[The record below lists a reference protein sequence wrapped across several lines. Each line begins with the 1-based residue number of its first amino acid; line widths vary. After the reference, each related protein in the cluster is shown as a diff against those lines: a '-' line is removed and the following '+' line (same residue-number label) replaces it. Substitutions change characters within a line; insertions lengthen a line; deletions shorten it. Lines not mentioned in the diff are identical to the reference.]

1 MTALVIVLAASLVTW
16 LLRIG
21 FITVLPAER
30 LPARIQRAFDDVA
43 PAVLAAIVVSHVAH
57 AGGPG
62 TIPWPTLAAVLA
74 AAVLA
79 WRSRNLAL
87 PVVVGVAVF
96 GLVLAVP
103 DAAEASTDDPE
114 HVQPDAV
121 PSRTETVRWAD
132 GAQSRI
138 VREALAARGGVA
150 EWSRFLAPD
159 VTVDDRAWTRSVY
172 DGRAAWQ
179 EHLAGAYGLTLDEV
193 HLQRLLI
200 DPKGAL
206 VQQRQDYLAGLGSPA
221 HVVQLREYG
230 PDGIESLRTSV
241 AIQDLR
247 RRPGAGD
254 HDGFGELEA
263 LARRYVAAW
272 STGRGDAVVA
282 LYTAGAELRDEV
294 AGVALRGRRSIAGW
308 TDTKDEPSTALV
320 LHDLP
325 GSDEPAIYLD
335 GRRPSTTS
343 SLVLVHGSRTKQRC
357 PGTIAV
363 QLELLDGLIARERRF
378 HDVPSARRCL
388 DDLPAGW
395 WSSLATIGPVDVPT
409 GSMLVAGRPVMLQ
422 NSTVELDRLLR
433 WAFGRFERA
442 GLRAPAV
449 DTVTFASGSGR
460 CAGIAGRIEREADG
474 AHVLLCLDPGSA
486 CTGRRCA
493 SFTFQARAT
502 VLHEL
507 AHAWELTW
515 LDEPMRQAF
524 LDRRGLEVWDGRRDV
539 PWARRGA
546 EQAAEILMWGLLET
560 PVPLPRLHEPT
571 CEDLLIGYRTLADG
585 WPINGGCPE
594 PAATAAGS

>member
-30 LPARIQRAFDDVA
+30 LPARIQHAFDDVA
-43 PAVLAAIVVSHVAH
+43 PAVLAAIVVSHVVH

-62 TIPWPTLAAVLA
+62 AIPWPTLAAVLA
-74 AAVLA
+74 AAVVA
-79 WRSRNLAL
+79 WRSRNLVL
-87 PVVVGVAVF
+87 PVVIGVAVF
-96 GLVLAVP
+96 GLGLAAP
-103 DAAEASTDDPE
+103 DLEGAPTIDDPD
-114 HVQPDAV
+114 VQPDELPTRAD
-121 PSRTETVRWAD
+121 TVRWAD

-138 VREALAARGGVA
+138 VREALAARAGVA

-159 VTVDDRAWTRSVY
+159 VIVDDRAWTRSVF
-172 DGRAAWQ
+172 DDRATWQ
-179 EHLAGAYGLTLDEV
+179 EHLVAAYGSSLDEV

-230 PDGIESLRTSV
+230 PDGIGYLRTSV
-241 AIQDLR
+241 AIRDLR

-254 HDGFGELEA
+254 PNGFGELER

-272 STGRGDAVVA
+272 STGRGDAVAA

-294 AGVALRGRRSIAGW
+294 AGIALQGRRTIAGW
-308 TDTKDEPSTALV
+308 TDTQDDPSPALM
-320 LHDLP
+320 LHELP

-343 SLVLVHGSRTKQRC
+343 SLVLVHGSRTKQGC
-357 PGTIAV
+357 PGILAV
-363 QLELLDGLIARERRF
+363 QLDLLDGLIARERRF
-378 HDVPSARRCL
+378 HDLPSARRCL

-395 WSSLATIGPVDVPT
+395 WSSMAAIGPVDVPT
-409 GSMLVAGRPVMLQ
+409 GSMLVAGRPVVLL
-422 NSTVELDRLLR
+422 NSTVELDQLLR
-433 WAFGRFERA
+433 WAFQRFESA
-442 GLRAPAV
+442 GLRPPSV
-449 DTVTFASGSGR
+449 GTVTFASRSGR
-460 CAGIAGRIEREADG
+460 CVGIAGRVEPETDG
-474 AHVLLCLDPGSA
+474 AHVLLCLDPASTCVDDE
-486 CTGRRCA
+486 CTT
-493 SFTFQARAT
+493 FTFHARAT

-515 LDEPMRQAF
+515 MDGSTRQAF
-524 LDRRGLEVWDGRRDV
+524 LDRRGLEVWEGRDV
-539 PWARRGA
+539 PWAQRGA
-546 EQAAEILMWGLLET
+546 EQAAEILMWGLLEG

-571 CEDLLIGYRTLADG
+571 CEDLLTGYRTLTEG
-585 WPINGGCPE
+585 LPINGGCPA
-594 PAATAAGS
+594 PAAPAAGS